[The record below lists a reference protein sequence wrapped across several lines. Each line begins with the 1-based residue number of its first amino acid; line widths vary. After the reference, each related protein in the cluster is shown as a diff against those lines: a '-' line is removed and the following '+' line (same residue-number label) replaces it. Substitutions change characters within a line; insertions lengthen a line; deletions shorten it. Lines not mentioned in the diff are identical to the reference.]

1 MKASDETIEIE
12 ILLMKKNCGVLDI
25 ISMTI
30 DILTPLEAQYNP
42 KRCKIFELQFRK
54 NPPIAAPL
62 LRHIGRKSSTRVVAY
77 QIKKQNL

>member
-12 ILLMKKNCGVLDI
+12 KLLMKKNGGVLDI

-42 KRCKIFELQFRK
+42 KRCKIFELQIRN

-62 LRHIGRKSSTRVVAY
+62 LRHIGRNSSTRVVAY